1 MAALKRIQ
9 KELNDF
15 YSDPP
20 DNCSLIQID
29 EKDAF
34 KYLAFIIGP
43 ILTPYENGVFYLSIH
58 YPTDYP
64 FKPPKCSFLTKI
76 YHPNI
81 NSNGSISLD
90 ILQDQW
96 SPALTIKKVL
106 ISLTVLLSEPNPD
119 DPLVPEIANLYKSD
133 IYEYYKNAREFA
145 EKYADAPKNHEF
157 YYLQGEKRIDYEY
170 IYFNSSKEFLIE
182 KTSDIFK
189 WKAKINYLED
199 IKIDFDINFPLDY
212 PWKPP
217 NLTFYS
223 NFRINILNGINNKL
237 KTLWNIRIL
246 IKDVLNWIYSCL
258 DSNTLTYVIYKRD
271 NMAEKLTNLEYL
283 LLKESL
289 KNKLLL
295 EKLKLKEDNSIP
307 NKELKISQNV
317 RNDKPK
323 ESINENIDIESNINL
338 LNENDL
344 DNIINKEIGIIN
356 LGNTCYIN
364 ACIQILI
371 HCPLFISKLLTKIN
385 SCNKNTPFTNNFLYI
400 CSQIKHAKEAINISS
415 FKNLIANKYSIFQG
429 YRQNDSQEFCRKLLE
444 NINFELNEVRNI
456 APYKDLS
463 NSFSKPKIFRYL
475 LFMEYLNG
483 KEKSI
488 ITDLFYF
495 TILPTLKCEC
505 NCENYP
511 FQQLLD
517 IPLLIPENALI
528 TNIYNLLN
536 NFFKNETVEKYCEKC
551 KKQTKNS
558 KQTKIARPPEIL
570 NLCIQRFQGEQQKN
584 ECYIEFP
591 DILDLAEFID
601 NDLEYH
607 GETMYYLFG
616 IINHEGTMEF
626 GHYYSYIKINNND
639 WYEFNDEE
647 VKKLNAIDYNSSS
660 VYSLFYLKVK

>member
-64 FKPPKCSFLTKI
+64 FKPPKCAFLTKI

-170 IYFNSSKEFLIE
+170 NYFNSSKEFLIE

-323 ESINENIDIESNINL
+323 ESINENIDIESNIKL

-475 LFMEYLNG
+475 LFMEYLNE

-570 NLCIQRFQGEQQKN
+570 NLCIQRFQDEQQKN

-616 IINHEGTMEF
+616 IINHQGTMEF

>member
-1 MAALKRIQ
+1 MALKRIK

-29 EKDAF
+29 ENDAF
-34 KYLAFIIGP
+34 KFLAFIIGP

-64 FKPPKCSFLTKI
+64 FKPPKCLFITKI

-119 DPLVPEIANLYKSD
+119 DPLVPEIANLYKSNL
-133 IYEYYKNAREFA
+133 YEYYKNAREFA

-170 IYFNSSKEFLIE
+170 NYFNSSKKFLIE
-182 KTSDIFK
+182 KTSNIFK
-189 WKAKINYLED
+189 WKAKIIYLEE
-199 IKIDFDINFPLDY
+199 INVDFDIDFPLDY

-223 NFRINILNGINNKL
+223 NFRINILNGINDKL

-258 DSNTLTYVIYKRD
+258 ESNTLTYVIHKRD
-271 NMAEKLTNLEYL
+271 KMVEKLTNLEYL
-283 LLKESL
+283 LLKERL

-295 EKLKLKEDNSIP
+295 EKLKLKEDSSIP
-307 NKELKISQNV
+307 NKELNVSQNV
-317 RNDKPK
+317 TNDNPK
-323 ESINENIDIESNINL
+323 ESINENIDIESSIKL

-385 SCNKNTPFTNNFLYI
+385 SCNKNTSFTNNFLYI

-463 NSFSKPKIFRYL
+463 NSF
-475 LFMEYLNG
+475 
-483 KEKSI
+483 
-488 ITDLFYF
+488 LFYYF
-495 TILPTLKCEC
+495 T
-505 NCENYP
+505 
-511 FQQLLD
+511 
-517 IPLLIPENALI
+517 
-528 TNIYNLLN
+528 N
-536 NFFKNETVEKYCEKC
+536 NK
-551 KKQTKNS
+551 
-558 KQTKIARPPEIL
+558 
-570 NLCIQRFQGEQQKN
+570 
-584 ECYIEFP
+584 
-591 DILDLAEFID
+591 
-601 NDLEYH
+601 
-607 GETMYYLFG
+607 M
-616 IINHEGTMEF
+616 
-626 GHYYSYIKINNND
+626 
-639 WYEFNDEE
+639 
-647 VKKLNAIDYNSSS
+647 
-660 VYSLFYLKVK
+660 